1 MREVDFVDIGIDGH
15 SEPFPASLAVFCFS
29 DGETIRAQGGKA
41 DVVEQT
47 KPPDK
52 VGVRQP
58 ETQPLVCFANQ
69 QAFNYAG
76 RIIRISRQMRFDQWD
91 GACCTNISAKP
102 LARTKSAGLRLFA

>member
-1 MREVDFVDIGIDGH
+1 MLEL
-15 SEPFPASLAVFCFS
+15 FPASLAVFCFS
-29 DGETIRAQGGKA
+29 AGETIRAQGGKA
-41 DVVEQT
+41 DVVHRT

-69 QAFNYAG
+69 QAFNSAG
-76 RIIRISRQMRFDQWD
+76 REMRFDQWD
-91 GACCTNISAKP
+91 GACCTNPGAKP